1 MLTSQK
7 VVAAAFEYDL
17 GIRPEDLTILPAPSQ
32 LVSGQRARIYATA
45 HNFGSHD
52 TVGVISFYQGP
63 TLIGES
69 QPISVRATGFADEVF
84 IDFIV
89 PSGSFNI
96 LAKIRDTSPA
106 DQNPANDEAV
116 TTLITP
122 LADRDGDSRP
132 DEQDNC
138 PDVANRDQAN
148 NDGDSMGDAC
158 DPDDDNDGL
167 SDIDELARGTN
178 TKNPDTDGDGV
189 GDARDTRPLSPDIS
203 PLARASGSSGGSASS
218 GGSSVAAGRGSSSSI
233 SGAAPSIA
241 PARVAEIKPKPQ
253 SALNIAKS
261 VGKDKSAAAQPQGA
275 AVNTRNLPAGDKPAS
290 ENAEA
295 QDGAQSRS
303 VPVVMQQN
311 QPRVPRGTLPKLWTA
326 AGLSALFAGIFSF
339 LALRKKTQRE

>member
-189 GDARDTRPLSPDIS
+189 GDARVQGRFLRIS
-203 PLARASGSSGGSASS
+203 RRL
-218 GGSSVAAGRGSSSSI
+218 
-233 SGAAPSIA
+233 
-241 PARVAEIKPKPQ
+241 RV
-253 SALNIAKS
+253 
-261 VGKDKSAAAQPQGA
+261 
-275 AVNTRNLPAGDKPAS
+275 R
-290 ENAEA
+290 
-295 QDGAQSRS
+295 
-303 VPVVMQQN
+303 
-311 QPRVPRGTLPKLWTA
+311 
-326 AGLSALFAGIFSF
+326 AGLRVDPLVLVAHLSLLGVAVVAVSVEPRPVL
-339 LALRKKTQRE
+339 LLRAWPR